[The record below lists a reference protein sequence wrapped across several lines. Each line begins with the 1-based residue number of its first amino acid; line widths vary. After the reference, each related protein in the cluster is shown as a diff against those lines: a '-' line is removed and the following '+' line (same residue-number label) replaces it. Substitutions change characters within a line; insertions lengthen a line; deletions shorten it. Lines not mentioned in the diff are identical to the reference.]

1 MLYSHVTLLMLR
13 VVDVIT
19 KTSVQQSAKMLVGE
33 MPGDIQIGAL
43 FPMHRQIAGS
53 EGCGAIWE
61 QYGIQRAEIAMLTVQ
76 QLNKVLPFRLGIS
89 IRDSCW
95 TERIAMEQ
103 TIAFLRE
110 GVTQCSCCQMA
121 GCQKKSSPVV
131 AIVGPAKS
139 STTIAVQ
146 NLLQVFRI
154 PQIGYSATTTDL
166 SDKEQFGYYLR
177 VVPSDAWQAMAIN
190 QLLMHFNWTYIAVV
204 YSAGNYG
211 EKGFEAMERLT
222 RNGGS
227 EVCIAHAQKVKSL
240 GEPTEYR
247 NALLAL
253 NRLTPRPQVI
263 VCFCEGMALKRMFL
277 AQKALRQE
285 AATEAAEGTENGNNT
300 TKSRVKGRRKLRQQ
314 QQQQQYHH
322 QNVNAFQWIG
332 SDGWADRLDV
342 VEGVE
347 EEAAGSFSIRIH
359 SPNVRTFEPY
369 YFALNPHNHTRN
381 PWFREF
387 WQQKFKCLLTVPKDD
402 TVSRQ
407 CTGQESLATGYEQD
421 PKLSQVINAIRVV
434 GYALREMYNDKCH
447 SSRQNATASALL
459 NAQFGLPCPEMET
472 INGTLL
478 FRYMMNVSFVDEFQ
492 QEISFDASGDPPAW
506 YDILNYVGGDHFRLA
521 GDFRQTSAGSHLL
534 RMHQKKLMFYDK
546 SDEMPESVC
555 SKPCGIGQ
563 RPRQTSACCWM
574 CEDCLETQF
583 VNTSTGE
590 CHDCPLGEWP
600 EEIFRKSCY
609 RIRSEHQ
616 SMAGPAQM
624 AAVAFASVGIICT
637 LLCIL
642 VFVNYNSTP
651 VVKSTTRELSYI
663 ILGGIV
669 VCYLCTYFLLA
680 CPSDFVCFFT
690 RTLPPIAFSAIY
702 SALFTKTNRIA
713 RILAGSKKRILT
725 KKPRFLS
732 TFSQVVITWSLVGVQ
747 CAIVAVSVMEEMP
760 QAGFD
765 PNLMP
770 RRMFLICSI
779 STRAFLAPF
788 VWNFILILFCTL
800 YAFKTRNLP
809 ENFNEAK
816 FIGFTMY
823 CTLVTWGAFV
833 VLYVNAVNKALTASF
848 TFSLSASIALCL
860 LFFPKVFIIL
870 LRPEK
875 NVRSSYTTTK
885 LIRCHFGNSQ
895 ALNDSKQ
902 FSSSKTR
909 NSTQSLSLGCPTR
922 TASLHVANHN
932 SVAGTP
938 TSGLCPRRDAFA
950 QTELSTIVRSNH
962 HQQARQRHHG
972 TGGFARFTRTFSVM
986 GGTTAGADGPRRS
999 GATGSSGPI
1008 NAITALGTPPRDG
1021 TEGFALPPSLA
1032 DFQKAEKKSRR
1043 RTLDDDVME
1052 LINSCRRYQDERLLI
1067 NPSTIHNM
1075 LLEEP
1080 EEMMAAGADSP
1091 PQTERRHSGE
1101 KVTQLLAGT
1110 VRTLAQTVSRTA
1122 GGTPTAADGG
1132 AQTAEQLKNAI
1143 VGNGSPP
1150 LSHLLGNVPAL
1161 RSEGGDVAIS
1171 AGDVTRAAPTRS
1183 SLKGTGEGSGAARAV
1198 GQQHHVEF
1206 AEKGE
1211 KAATTAQSFDKTDE
1225 NFEELLRSR
1234 GIHPVQISR
1243 ATQL

>member
-33 MPGDIQIGAL
+33 LPGDIQIGAL

-76 QLNKVLPFRLGIS
+76 ELNKVLPFRLGIS

-110 GVTQCSCCQMA
+110 GVTQCSCCQTA
-121 GCQKKSSPVV
+121 GCQKKDNPVV

-177 VVPSDAWQAMAIN
+177 VVPSDAWQAMTIN

-222 RNGGS
+222 RSGGS
-227 EVCIAHAQKVKSL
+227 DVCIAHAQKVKSL

-247 NALLAL
+247 NALRAL
-253 NRLTPRPQVI
+253 NQLSRRPQVI

-277 AQKALRQE
+277 AQKALRLE
-285 AATEAAEGTENGNNT
+285 ASESAAAANGNNT
-300 TKSRVKGRRKLRQQ
+300 TKNRIKGRGKRRYYQRE
-314 QQQQQYHH
+314 
-322 QNVNAFQWIG
+322 FQWIG

-407 CTGQESLATGYEQD
+407 CTGLESLASGYEQD

-434 GYALREMYNDKCH
+434 GFALREMYNDKCP
-447 SSRQNATASALL
+447 SSRQNVSTSALL
-459 NAQFGLPCPEMET
+459 NAQFESPCPEMET

-521 GDFRQTSAGSHLL
+521 GDFRQTSDGSHRL
-534 RMHQKKLMFYDK
+534 RMLQKKLMFYDK
-546 SDEMPESVC
+546 TDVMPESVC

-563 RPRQTSACCWM
+563 HRRQSTACCWT

-583 VNTSTGE
+583 VNASTSE
-590 CHDCPLGEWP
+590 CNDCPLGQWP
-600 EEIFRKSCY
+600 EQSHRQSCKTINNEY
-609 RIRSEHQ
+609 Q

-624 AAVAFASVGIICT
+624 AAIAFASVGILCT
-637 LLCIL
+637 FLCIL
-642 VFVNYNSTP
+642 VFVNFNSTP
-651 VVKSTTRELSYI
+651 VVKSTTRELSFI

-669 VCYLCTYFLLA
+669 VCYLCTYVLLA
-680 CPSDFVCFFT
+680 PASDVVCFFT
-690 RTLPPIAFSAIY
+690 RTVPPIAFSAIY

-732 TFSQVVITWSLVGVQ
+732 TFSQVVITWALVGVQ

-760 QAGFD
+760 QSGHD
-765 PNLMP
+765 PHFMP
-770 RRMFLICSI
+770 RRMVVICTY

-860 LFFPKVFIIL
+860 LFFPKIFIIL

-909 NSTQSLSLGCPTR
+909 NSSQSLSLGCPTR
-922 TASLHVANHN
+922 TASLHVANYN
-932 SVAGTP
+932 SVAGSP
-938 TSGLCPRRDAFA
+938 TCQHPRKDAFV
-950 QTELSTIVRSNH
+950 QTELSTIICSS
-962 HQQARQRHHG
+962 HQPQQRRQAG
-972 TGGFARFTRTFSVM
+972 GGASGGFARFTRTFSVM
-986 GGTTAGADGPRRS
+986 GGTAAGAGGGPFRS
-999 GATGSSGPI
+999 GAGAAGSPGPI
-1008 NAITALGTPPRDG
+1008 SAITTLGTPPRDG
-1021 TEGFALPPSLA
+1021 SERLATPLSLA
-1032 DFQKAEKKSRR
+1032 DFHKAEKKSRR

-1080 EEMMAAGADSP
+1080 EEMIAGGEETP
-1091 PQTERRHSGE
+1091 PLTDRRHSGE

-1122 GGTPTAADGG
+1122 AGTPTSPGADGTG
-1132 AQTAEQLKNAI
+1132 HAERQQQLETANI
-1143 VGNGSPP
+1143 GSPLVWNSTNATSSLELQCP
-1150 LSHLLGNVPAL
+1150 
-1161 RSEGGDVAIS
+1161 GDVS
-1171 AGDVTRAAPTRS
+1171 RATPTRS
-1183 SLKGTGEGSGAARAV
+1183 SLKGPSAVGNGSDSARSG

-1206 AEKGE
+1206 AAGANTAGREQLNGE
-1211 KAATTAQSFDKTDE
+1211 TATAQSTTDDS
-1225 NFEELLRSR
+1225 FEELLRSR

>member
-1 MLYSHVTLLMLR
+1 MLR

-33 MPGDIQIGAL
+33 LPGDIQIGAL

-76 QLNKVLPFRLGIS
+76 ELNKVLPFRLGIS

-110 GVTQCSCCQMA
+110 GVTQCSCCQTA
-121 GCQKKSSPVV
+121 GCQKKDNPVV

-222 RNGGS
+222 RSGGS
-227 EVCIAHAQKVKSL
+227 DVCIAHAQKVKSL

-247 NALLAL
+247 NALRAL
-253 NRLTPRPQVI
+253 NQLSRRPQVI

-277 AQKALRQE
+277 AQKALRLE
-285 AATEAAEGTENGNNT
+285 ASKSVAAANGNNT
-300 TKSRVKGRRKLRQQ
+300 TKNRIKGRGKRRYYQRE
-314 QQQQQYHH
+314 
-322 QNVNAFQWIG
+322 FQWIG

-407 CTGQESLATGYEQD
+407 CTGLESLASG
-421 PKLSQVINAIRVV
+421 
-434 GYALREMYNDKCH
+434 
-447 SSRQNATASALL
+447 
-459 NAQFGLPCPEMET
+459 
-472 INGTLL
+472 
-478 FRYMMNVSFVDEFQ
+478 YMMNVSFVDEFQ

-521 GDFRQTSAGSHLL
+521 GDFRQTSDGSHRL
-534 RMHQKKLMFYDK
+534 RMLQKKLMFYDK
-546 SDEMPESVC
+546 TDVMPESVC

-563 RPRQTSACCWM
+563 HRRQSTACCWT

-583 VNTSTGE
+583 VNASTSE
-590 CHDCPLGEWP
+590 CNDCPLGQWP
-600 EEIFRKSCY
+600 EQSQRQSCKKIHNEY
-609 RIRSEHQ
+609 Q

-624 AAVAFASVGIICT
+624 AAIAFASVGILCT

-642 VFVNYNSTP
+642 VFVNFNSTP
-651 VVKSTTRELSYI
+651 VVKSTTRELSFI
-663 ILGGIV
+663 ILGGVV
-669 VCYLCTYFLLA
+669 VCYLCTYVLLA
-680 CPSDFVCFFT
+680 PASDVVCFFT
-690 RTLPPIAFSAIY
+690 RTVPPIAFSAIY

-732 TFSQVVITWSLVGVQ
+732 TFSQVVITWALVGVQ

-760 QAGFD
+760 QSGHD
-765 PNLMP
+765 PHFMP
-770 RRMFLICSI
+770 ETANTGSPLVSN
-779 STRAFLAPF
+779 ST
-788 VWNFILILFCTL
+788 
-800 YAFKTRNLP
+800 
-809 ENFNEAK
+809 
-816 FIGFTMY
+816 
-823 CTLVTWGAFV
+823 
-833 VLYVNAVNKALTASF
+833 NAT
-848 TFSLSASIALCL
+848 
-860 LFFPKVFIIL
+860 
-870 LRPEK
+870 
-875 NVRSSYTTTK
+875 
-885 LIRCHFGNSQ
+885 
-895 ALNDSKQ
+895 
-902 FSSSKTR
+902 SSSEL
-909 NSTQSLSLGCPTR
+909 QCP
-922 TASLHVANHN
+922 
-932 SVAGTP
+932 G
-938 TSGLCPRRDAFA
+938 D
-950 QTELSTIVRSNH
+950 
-962 HQQARQRHHG
+962 
-972 TGGFARFTRTFSVM
+972 
-986 GGTTAGADGPRRS
+986 
-999 GATGSSGPI
+999 
-1008 NAITALGTPPRDG
+1008 
-1021 TEGFALPPSLA
+1021 
-1032 DFQKAEKKSRR
+1032 
-1043 RTLDDDVME
+1043 
-1052 LINSCRRYQDERLLI
+1052 
-1067 NPSTIHNM
+1067 
-1075 LLEEP
+1075 
-1080 EEMMAAGADSP
+1080 
-1091 PQTERRHSGE
+1091 
-1101 KVTQLLAGT
+1101 
-1110 VRTLAQTVSRTA
+1110 VSR
-1122 GGTPTAADGG
+1122 
-1132 AQTAEQLKNAI
+1132 
-1143 VGNGSPP
+1143 V
-1150 LSHLLGNVPAL
+1150 
-1161 RSEGGDVAIS
+1161 
-1171 AGDVTRAAPTRS
+1171 APTRS
-1183 SLKGTGEGSGAARAV
+1183 SLKGASAVGDGSDSPRSG

-1206 AEKGE
+1206 AAGANAAGREQLNGE
-1211 KAATTAQSFDKTDE
+1211 TATVQSTTDDS
-1225 NFEELLRSR
+1225 FEELLRSR